1 MPVKYKQHQFK
12 AKHKFNVQFI
22 FLYIIAFF
30 LTNLL
35 IISYINAP
43 RIPLLG
49 FHGIVDINNPNFG
62 IIKNPIAQK
71 MSYDMQDLE
80 KFLEYLVRNNYWFL
94 TTQDLYDYFID
105 SHRAIPQEYIGK
117 KPIMLSF
124 DDSYK
129 TVYTNII
136 PVLERLEKEF
146 NQRIKIVLFVNPG
159 TLSKSSHPSTTYL
172 SCEDLRTGF
181 AKGFYDIQS
190 HGQNHKN
197 LVKISVSELNEE
209 LAQAQTVL
217 RECMAGLA
225 PPEEIARHIAYP
237 YGSMNQQVETY
248 AAKYYQ
254 SGYLYNS
261 TIFRFRWLQDKYR
274 ISRLTVNRAK
284 SPERLIRMATRS
296 FTISK

>member
-22 FLYIIAFF
+22 FLYIIALF

-105 SHRAIPQEYIGK
+105 SHRAIHQEYLGK

-129 TVYTNII
+129 TVYSNII

>member
-1 MPVKYKQHQFK
+1 M
-12 AKHKFNVQFI
+12 
-22 FLYIIAFF
+22 
-30 LTNLL
+30 TNILL
-35 IISYINAP
+35 VSYITAP

-49 FHGIVDINNPNFG
+49 FHGIVDLNHPNFG
-62 IIKNPIAQK
+62 IIQNPIAQK
-71 MSYDMQDLE
+71 MSYPMQDLE
-80 KFLEYLVRNNYWFL
+80 NFLEYLARNNYWFL
-94 TTQDLYDYFID
+94 STQDLYDYFIER
-105 SHRAIPQEYIGK
+105 HRDIPQEYVGK

-136 PVLERLEKEF
+136 PVLERLEQEF
-146 NQRIKIVLFVNPG
+146 NQKIKIVLFVNPG
-159 TLSKSSHPSTTYL
+159 TLSKSGHPSTTYL

-197 LVKISVSELNEE
+197 LVKITVSELNEE
-209 LAQAQTVL
+209 LAQAQIKL

-237 YGSMNQQVETY
+237 YGSMNQQVETH
-248 AAKYYQ
+248 AANYYQ

-261 TIFRFRWLQDKYR
+261 TILRFRWLQDKYR

-284 SPERLIRMATRS
+284 SPERLIQMATRS

>member
-1 MPVKYKQHQFK
+1 MYLKFK
-12 AKHKFNVQFI
+12 NHKLNVQFI
-22 FLYIIAFF
+22 AVYLIAFF
-30 LTNLL
+30 FAVIL
-35 IISYINAP
+35 ILSYITAP

-49 FHGIVDINNPNFG
+49 FHGIVDLNHPNFG
-62 IIKNPIAQK
+62 IIQNTIAEK
-71 MSYDMQDLE
+71 MSYNMQDLE

-94 TTQDLYDYFID
+94 SSQDLYDYFIER
-105 SHRAIPQEYIGK
+105 HENIPQEYVGK

-136 PVLERLEKEF
+136 PVLERLEQEF
-146 NQRIKIVLFVNPG
+146 KQKIKIVLFVNPG
-159 TLSKSSHPSTTYL
+159 TLSKSHHPSTTYL
-172 SCEDLRTGF
+172 SCEDLRDGF

-197 LVKISVSELNEE
+197 LVKLTIPELDRE
-209 LAQAQTVL
+209 LAQAQIKL

-225 PPEEIARHIAYP
+225 PPQQIARHIAYP
-237 YGSMNQQVETY
+237 YGSMNPLVEAH

-261 TIFRFRWLQDKYR
+261 TILRFRWLQDKYR